1 MQQTKDVIMH
11 FQFKFHKQVAILALS
26 AGAFVP
32 VFAADAVTDTMQAAY
47 GPYRVALFKT
57 NSNSQAEAQLAM
69 TQAQQSWGKLATQF
83 GSKPPAPY
91 DRDAAFSTSVADVS
105 KVYAKATE
113 QVTANQL
120 TAAHETLEAARDIM
134 AQLRRRNQVVVYSD
148 HMNAYHSEME
158 HVLIDGGKTLALPNG
173 MQQLTAQVGALAY
186 LSKRL
191 NTEAPANYLSN
202 PEFVELLKAVDKSV
216 ADLQGALLA
225 QNASAV
231 KEAIE
236 KIKAPYS
243 KLFLKFG

>member
-1 MQQTKDVIMH
+1 ML
-11 FQFKFHKQVAILALS
+11 FQLNSRHRIAIIAIS
-26 AGAFVP
+26 ICAGFP
-32 VFAADAVTDTMQAAY
+32 VYAADAVTDAMQAAY

-57 NSNSQAEAQLAM
+57 NSNSQTEAQQAM
-69 TQAQQSWGKLATQF
+69 TQAQQSWGKLAAQF

-91 DRDAAFSTSVADVS
+91 DRDTAFGASVADVS
-105 KVYAKATE
+105 KVYTKATE

-134 AQLRRRNQVVVYSD
+134 AQMRRRNQVVVYSD

-158 HVLIDGGKTLALPNG
+158 HVLIDGAKTLALPNG

-186 LSKRL
+186 LSKKL
-191 NTEAPANYLSN
+191 NTEAPGNYLSN

-216 ADLQGALLA
+216 ADLQSALFA

-231 KEAIE
+231 KGAME
-236 KIKAPYS
+236 KIKGPYS

>member
-1 MQQTKDVIMH
+1 MITH
-11 FQFKFHKQVAILALS
+11 FKFHKQVSILAISVCAVLP
-26 AGAFVP
+26 A
-32 VFAADAVTDTMQAAY
+32 FAADVVTDAMQAAY

-91 DRDAAFSTSVADVS
+91 DRDTAFSTSVADVS

-113 QVTANQL
+113 QVMANQL
-120 TAAHETLEAARDIM
+120 TAAHATLEDARDIM
-134 AQLRRRNQVVVYSD
+134 AQLRRRNQVIIYSD

-158 HVLIDGGKTLALPNG
+158 HVLDDGSKILAQPNG

-186 LSKRL
+186 LSKKL
-191 NTEAPANYLSN
+191 STEAPVNYSSN
-202 PEFVELLKAVDKSV
+202 SEFVGLLKAVDKSV
-216 ADLQGALLA
+216 EDLQSALLA

-231 KEAIE
+231 KEAMG

>member
-1 MQQTKDVIMH
+1 MI
-11 FQFKFHKQVAILALS
+11 FQFKLQKLVTAVALS
-26 AGAFVP
+26 VSAVVP
-32 VFAADAVTDTMQAAY
+32 ALAADVVTDAMQAAY

-69 TQAQQSWGKLATQF
+69 TQTQESWGKLVAQF

-91 DRDAAFSTSVADVS
+91 DRDTAFAASLADVA

-120 TAAHETLEAARDIM
+120 AAAHATLEDARDIM
-134 AQLRRRNQVVVYSD
+134 AQLRRRNQVIIYSD

-158 HVLIDGGKTLALPNG
+158 HVLDDGSKILAQPNG
-173 MQQLTAQVGALAY
+173 IQQLTAQVGALAY
-186 LSKRL
+186 LSKKL
-191 NTEAPANYLSN
+191 STEAPVNYSSN
-202 PEFVELLKAVDKSV
+202 SEFVGLLKAVDKSV
-216 ADLQGALLA
+216 ADLQSALLA
-225 QNASAV
+225 QNTNAV
-231 KEAIE
+231 KEAME

>member
-1 MQQTKDVIMH
+1 MITH
-11 FQFKFHKQVAILALS
+11 FKFHKLGAIMAIS
-26 AGAFVP
+26 IATAMP
-32 VFAADAVTDTMQAAY
+32 AFAADVVTDAMQAAY
-47 GPYRVALFKT
+47 EPYRVALFKT
-57 NSNSQAEAQLAM
+57 NSNSQAEALQAM

-91 DRDAAFSTSVADVS
+91 DRDTAFGASVADVS
-105 KVYAKATE
+105 KVYVKATE

-186 LSKRL
+186 LSKKL
-191 NTEAPANYLSN
+191 NTEAPSNYRSN
-202 PEFVELLKAVDKSV
+202 PEFVELLKVVDQSV
-216 ADLQGALLA
+216 ADLQSALFT

-231 KEAIE
+231 KGAIE
-236 KIKAPYS
+236 KIKGPYS

>member
-1 MQQTKDVIMH
+1 ML
-11 FQFKFHKQVAILALS
+11 FQFKLHQHVAIVVL
-26 AGAFVP
+26 GACAVMP
-32 VFAADAVTDTMQAAY
+32 AFAADAVTDAMQAAY

-57 NSNSQAEAQLAM
+57 NSNSQAEAQQAM
-69 TQAQQSWGKLATQF
+69 TQAQQSWGKLAAQF
-83 GSKPPAPY
+83 GNKPPAPY
-91 DRDAAFSTSVADVS
+91 DRDTAFGSSVADVS

-113 QVTANQL
+113 QVMANQL

-173 MQQLTAQVGALAY
+173 LQQLTAQVGALAY
-186 LSKRL
+186 LSKKL
-191 NTEAPANYLSN
+191 SSEAPANYRNN
-202 PEFVELLKAVDKSV
+202 PEFVELLQAVDKSV
-216 ADLQGALLA
+216 ADLQIALFA

-231 KEAIE
+231 KEALG
-236 KIKAPYS
+236 KIKTPYS

>member
-1 MQQTKDVIMH
+1 MISP
-11 FQFKFHKQVAILALS
+11 FKFHKQVAILAISVCAVLP
-26 AGAFVP
+26 A
-32 VFAADAVTDTMQAAY
+32 FAADAVTDAMQAAY

-57 NSNSQAEAQLAM
+57 NSNSQAEAQQAM
-69 TQAQQSWGKLATQF
+69 TQAQQAWGKLATQF

-91 DRDAAFSTSVADVS
+91 DRDTAFSTSVADVS

-120 TAAHETLEAARDIM
+120 TAAHTTLEDARDIM
-134 AQLRRRNQVVVYSD
+134 AQLRRRNQVIIYSD

-158 HVLIDGGKTLALPNG
+158 HVLNDGGKTLALPNG
-173 MQQLTAQVGALAY
+173 IQQLTAQVGALAY
-186 LSKRL
+186 LSKKL
-191 NTEAPANYLSN
+191 SSEAPDNYRIN
-202 PEFVELLKAVDKSV
+202 PEFTELLKAVDKSV
-216 ADLQGALLA
+216 TELQGSLFA

-231 KEAIE
+231 KEAKE

>member
-1 MQQTKDVIMH
+1 MITH
-11 FQFKFHKQVAILALS
+11 FKFHKQVAIMAIS
-26 AGAFVP
+26 IATAMP
-32 VFAADAVTDTMQAAY
+32 AFAADGVTDAMQAAY

-69 TQAQQSWGKLATQF
+69 TQVQESWGKLVVQF

-91 DRDAAFSTSVADVS
+91 DRDTAFGSSLTDVA

-120 TAAHETLEAARDIM
+120 TAAHATLEDARDIM
-134 AQLRRRNQVVVYSD
+134 AQMRRRNQVVVYSD

-158 HVLIDGGKTLALPNG
+158 HVLIDGAKTLALPNG

-186 LSKRL
+186 LSKKL
-191 NTEAPANYLSN
+191 NTQAPGNYLSN
-202 PEFVELLKAVDKSV
+202 SEFVELLKAVDKSV
-216 ADLQGALLA
+216 ADLQSALFA

-231 KEAIE
+231 KGAME
-236 KIKAPYS
+236 KIKGPYS

>member
-1 MQQTKDVIMH
+1 MITHFKLHKLGAIM
-11 FQFKFHKQVAILALS
+11 AISIA
-26 AGAFVP
+26 AAMP
-32 VFAADAVTDTMQAAY
+32 AFAADVVTDAMQASY
-47 GPYRVALFKT
+47 EPYRVALFKT
-57 NSNSQAEAQLAM
+57 NSNSQAEALQAM
-69 TQAQQSWGKLATQF
+69 TQAQQSWGKLAIQF

-91 DRDAAFSTSVADVS
+91 DRDTAFGASVADVS

-158 HVLIDGGKTLALPNG
+158 HVLIDGAKTLALPNG

-186 LSKRL
+186 LSKKL

-202 PEFVELLKAVDKSV
+202 PEFVELLKVVDKSV
-216 ADLQGALLA
+216 ADLQSALIT
-225 QNASAV
+225 QNENAV
-231 KEAIE
+231 KSAME
-236 KIKAPYS
+236 KIKGPYS